1 MDYVVVKSE
10 VKFKGKVLTLRVDEV
25 RMPSGRVADREV
37 ISHFGAV
44 GMVPLL
50 DTGEVILVKQYR
62 HPVKG
67 YLLEIPA
74 GKLAKN
80 EDPLECARR
89 ELKEEIGMEAGEL
102 IKLTQ
107 FYTTPGY
114 SNEYFHLYLAKNL
127 KPCLPTGRESR
138 MGQVEE
144 EIVGTERM
152 PLDKALELIDEGKI
166 EDGKTIAGLC
176 LTKLHLT

>member
-1 MDYVVVKSE
+1 MEYKVTRSE
-10 VKFKGKVLTLRVDEV
+10 VKFKGKVLTLKVDEV
-25 RMPSGRVADREV
+25 TTPSGRKVEREV

-62 HPVKG
+62 HPVSG
-67 YLLEIPA
+67 YILEIPA
-74 GKLAKN
+74 GKLARG
-80 EDPLECARR
+80 EDPAQCAQR

-102 IKLTQ
+102 VKLAQ

-114 SNEYFHLYLAKNL
+114 SNEYFHLFLAKNL
-127 KPCLPTGRESR
+127 SENK
-138 MGQVEE
+138 MGEVEE

-152 PLDKALELIDEGKI
+152 PLDKALKLIDEGKI

>member
-1 MDYVVVKSE
+1 MDYKVVKSE

-74 GKLAKN
+74 GKLTKN

-102 IKLTQ
+102 IKLAQ

-114 SNEYFHLYLAKNL
+114 SNEFFHLYLAKNL
-127 KPCLPTGRESR
+127 KENR

-152 PLDKALELIDEGKI
+152 PLNKVLKLIDEGKI